1 MYRSILRSL
10 LAAAT
15 LFVAPLHAAELE
27 LLNVSYDPTRELY
40 RAVNEAFAPKYKA
53 QTGTDL
59 TIRQSHGGSGTQAR
73 AVVDGLEADVVTLA
87 LWPDTNAVAKAG
99 LMSLDWQKSL
109 PNGSL
114 PYTSTI
120 VFVVRKGNPKGIKD
134 WPDIVKPG
142 VDVITPNPKTSG
154 NGKLAFLAA
163 WGSVVTRSGSDADA
177 LAFVKKLYEQVP
189 VLDLGA
195 RASTTTFVQKKIGD
209 VHLAWENEALLEVKE
224 ANGEVEVVYPP
235 TSFFAEP
242 HVAVVT
248 KNAEHK
254 GTLDAAKAYL
264 EFLYTPEG
272 QEIIAKN
279 GYRPTNPEV
288 LAKYRSQF
296 PDIKLFKVD
305 AVATSWDD
313 ATAKYFGD
321 GALFDSFY
329 KPKK

>member
-1 MYRSILRSL
+1 
-10 LAAAT
+10 
-15 LFVAPLHAAELE
+15 
-27 LLNVSYDPTRELY
+27 
-40 RAVNEAFAPKYKA
+40 
-53 QTGTDL
+53 
-59 TIRQSHGGSGTQAR
+59 
-73 AVVDGLEADVVTLA
+73 
-87 LWPDTNAVAKAG
+87 
-99 LMSLDWQKSL
+99 
-109 PNGSL
+109 
-114 PYTSTI
+114 
-120 VFVVRKGNPKGIKD
+120 
-134 WPDIVKPG
+134 
-142 VDVITPNPKTSG
+142 
-154 NGKLAFLAA
+154 
-163 WGSVVTRSGSDADA
+163 
-177 LAFVKKLYEQVP
+177 

-242 HVAVVT
+242 HVGVVT